1 MPWKESSRMSSRL
14 EFVML
19 ASAPDVNMQALCQSF
34 GVSRKTGYK
43 WLDLYCKHGEAG
55 LEERSRRPHSSP
67 KRCNDELEAAVL
79 ALHAKYPCWG
89 ARKLKALLPSQIG
102 TPHPNTIAAIL
113 RRHGR
118 QLVPHV
124 DQVNPARKRFEHDAP
139 NSLWQMDFKGHFA
152 LTEPKAGRCH
162 PLTVLDDHS
171 RFSLCLAA
179 CSGEDGRQVK
189 AALTQ
194 TFLAYGMPERL
205 TCDNGAPWGTAGHGT
220 LSRLEVW
227 LIRLGI
233 RVSHSRPH
241 HPQTQGKDERFHRT
255 LKRELL
261 NRYGFNS
268 IDACQGAFDTW
279 SDQYN
284 LIRPHEAL
292 GQQAPI
298 TRYQPSARSFPSQLP
313 HIEYDDS
320 DIVRKVQRHGQ
331 INFNGR
337 SHFVGEGLYTE
348 LVAIRPTKDDGVFSV
363 VFCNQEVAQINLTN
377 DRM

>member
-1 MPWKESSRMSSRL
+1 MPWKESSHMSSRL

-19 ASAPDVNMQALCQSF
+19 ASVPDVDMQALCRSF

-43 WLDLYCKHGEAG
+43 WLNVYRKEGPEG
-55 LEERSRRPHSSP
+55 LENRSRRPHSSP
-67 KRCNDELEAAVL
+67 KRCDDKLEAAVL
-79 ALHAKYPCWG
+79 ALHDKYPCWG
-89 ARKLKALLPSQIG
+89 ARKLKALLPEEIG
-102 TPHPNTIAAIL
+102 KPHPNTIAAIL

-124 DQVNPARKRFEHDAP
+124 DKINPAKSRFEHDTP

-152 LTEPKAGRCH
+152 LTDAQAGRCH

-179 CSGEDGRQVK
+179 CSGEDGLQVK
-189 AALTQ
+189 AALTK
-194 TFLAYGMPERL
+194 TFLTYGLPQRI

-261 NRYGFNS
+261 ERYGFSS
-268 IDACQGAFDTW
+268 IDSCQAAFNNW
-279 SDQYN
+279 RDQYN

-292 GQQAPI
+292 GQQAPV
-298 TRYQPSARSFPSQLP
+298 TRYEPSARTFPAELP
-313 HIEYDDS
+313 PIEYDEG
-320 DIVRKVQRHGQ
+320 DIVRKVHRHGQ
-331 INFNGR
+331 INFMGR
-337 SHFVGEGLYTE
+337 SYFVGEGLYTQP
-348 LVAIRPTKDDGVFSV
+348 VAIRPTDQDGIFNV
-363 VFCNQEVAQINLTN
+363 VFCHREVMQIDLTSS
-377 DRM
+377 

>member
-43 WLDLYCKHGEAG
+43 WLDLYRKHGEIG
-55 LEERSRRPHSSP
+55 LEDRSRRPHTSP
-67 KRCNDELEAAVL
+67 KRSDDKLEAAVL
-79 ALHAKYPCWG
+79 ALHEKYPCWG
-89 ARKLKALLPSQIG
+89 ARKLKALLSEDVGQ
-102 TPHPNTIAAIL
+102 PHPNTISAIL

-124 DQVNPARKRFEHDAP
+124 DKTDPARKRFEHDAP
-139 NSLWQMDFKGHFA
+139 NSLWQMDFKGHFP
-152 LTEPKAGRCH
+152 LTDAQAGRCH

-179 CSGEDGRQVK
+179 CSGEDGKQVK
-189 AALTQ
+189 AALTR
-194 TFLAYGMPERL
+194 TFLTYGMPERI

-261 NRYGFNS
+261 ERNGFS
-268 IDACQGAFDTW
+268 SLEAWQHAFDTW
-279 SDQYN
+279 RDRYN

-292 GQQAPI
+292 GQQAPV
-298 TRYQPSARSFPSQLP
+298 TRFRPSARCFPSELP
-313 HIEYDDS
+313 PVEYDDGE
-320 DIVRKVQRHGQ
+320 IVRKVQRHGQ

-337 SHFVGEGLYTE
+337 SYFVGEGLYTE
-348 LVAIRPTKDDGVFSV
+348 LVAIRPTEQDGVYSV
-363 VFCNQEVAQINLTN
+363 VFCHKKITQIDLTSS
-377 DRM
+377 

>member
-14 EFVML
+14 EFAML
-19 ASAPDVNMQALCQSF
+19 ADAPGCNMTELCQSF

-43 WLDLYCKHGEAG
+43 WLNLYRKHGQDG
-55 LEERSRRPHSSP
+55 VKDRSRRPLSSP

-79 ALHAKYPCWG
+79 ALHEQYPCWG
-89 ARKLKALLPSQIG
+89 ARKLTALLPEAVG

-113 RRHGR
+113 KRHGC

-124 DQVNPARKRFEHDAP
+124 DRSNPARNRFEHEEP

-152 LTEPKAGRCH
+152 LTNAAAGRCH

-179 CSGEDGRQVK
+179 CSGEDGLQVK
-189 AALTQ
+189 AALTR
-194 TFLAYGMPERL
+194 TFQMYGLPQRI

-220 LSRLEVW
+220 ISRLEAW

-261 NRYGFNS
+261 ERYGFAS
-268 IDACQGAFDTW
+268 IGACQSAFDTW
-279 SDQYN
+279 RDQYN

-292 GQQAPI
+292 GQQAPV
-298 TRYQPSARSFPSQLP
+298 TRYQPSARSFPSALP
-313 HIEYDDS
+313 AIEYDDS
-320 DIVRKVQRHGQ
+320 DIVRTVQRHGQ
-331 INFNGR
+331 INFKGR
-337 SHFVGEGLYTE
+337 SHFIGEGLYQE
-348 LVAIRPTKDDGVFSV
+348 PVAIRPAEQDGLYHVI
-363 VFCNQEVAQINLTN
+363 FCNREVGQIDL
-377 DRM
+377 RSR

>member
-19 ASAPDVNMQALCQSF
+19 ASAEEVNMQALCRSF

-43 WLDLYCKHGEAG
+43 WLDLYRKRGAEG
-55 LEERSRRPHSSP
+55 LEDRSRRPHSSP
-67 KRCNDELEAAVL
+67 KRCSDQLEAVVL
-79 ALHAKYPCWG
+79 ELHDKYPCWG
-89 ARKLKALLPSQIG
+89 ARKLKALLPEAVG
-102 TPHPNTIAAIL
+102 KPHPNTIAAIL

-124 DQVNPARKRFEHDAP
+124 DNVNPAKKRFEHDEP
-139 NSLWQMDFKGHFA
+139 NSLWQMDFKGHFP
-152 LTEPKAGRCH
+152 LTDPQAGRCH

-179 CSGEDGRQVK
+179 CSGEDRLQVK

-194 TFLAYGMPERL
+194 TFQRYGLPQRI

-220 LSRLEVW
+220 ISRLEVW
-227 LIRLGI
+227 LVRLGI

-261 NRYGFNS
+261 QRYGFNS
-268 IDACQGAFDTW
+268 MAACQNAFDTW
-279 SDQYN
+279 RNEYN

-292 GQQAPI
+292 DQQPPA
-298 TRYQPSARSFPSQLP
+298 TRYKHSARLFPAVLP
-313 HIEYDDS
+313 PVEYDDG
-320 DIVRKVQRHGQ
+320 DVVRKVHRHGQ
-331 INFNGR
+331 ISFKNN
-337 SHFVGEGLYTE
+337 SYFVGEGLYEE
-348 LVAIRPTKDDGVFSV
+348 LVAIRPTDQDGVFSI
-363 VFCNQEVAQINLTN
+363 VFCDREITQIDLTS
-377 DRM
+377 R

>member
-43 WLDLYCKHGEAG
+43 WLDLYRQHGEAG
-55 LEERSRRPHSSP
+55 LEDRSRRPHISP
-67 KRCNDELEAAVL
+67 KRSNDQLEAAVL
-79 ALHAKYPCWG
+79 ALHEKYPCWG
-89 ARKLKALLPSQIG
+89 ARKLKALLSEEVG
-102 TPHPNTIAAIL
+102 KPHPNTIAAIL

-124 DQVNPARKRFEHDAP
+124 DKTDPARKRFEHDAP
-139 NSLWQMDFKGHFA
+139 NSLWQMDFKGHFP
-152 LTEPKAGRCH
+152 LTDSKAGRCH

-171 RFSLCLAA
+171 RFSLCLEA
-179 CSGEDGRQVK
+179 CSGEDGKQVK
-189 AALTQ
+189 AALTR
-194 TFLAYGMPERL
+194 TFLTYGMPERI
-205 TCDNGAPWGTAGHGT
+205 TCDNGTPWGTAGHGT

-261 NRYGFNS
+261 ERNGFS
-268 IDACQGAFDTW
+268 SLKAWQHAFDTW
-279 SDQYN
+279 RDQYN

-298 TRYQPSARSFPSQLP
+298 TRYRPSARSFPSKLP
-313 HIEYDDS
+313 PVEYDDGET
-320 DIVRKVQRHGQ
+320 VRKVQRHGQ

-337 SHFVGEGLYTE
+337 SYFVGEGLYTE
-348 LVAIRPTKDDGVFSV
+348 LVAIRPTKQDGVYSV
-363 VFCNQEVAQINLTN
+363 VFCHKEITQIDLTSS
-377 DRM
+377 